1 MLSGL
6 TIEEQAGV
14 LDTQSVGGYAG
25 VVPIVLFSH
34 VGDEQNCGGSQGLDV
49 DGLRAGQP
57 EGGNEAVNKQTNKKT
72 RSTFEYTEKQTERN
86 SF

>member
-14 LDTQSVGGYAG
+14 LDTQSVGGDAG

-57 EGGNEAVNKQTNKKT
+57 EGGGNEAVNKQTNKKT
-72 RSTFEYTEKQTERN
+72 
-86 SF
+86 